1 MNRNS
6 RERRIFQEEMIVHYK
21 VVFNFLYQQTRNE
34 VDASDLTQDT
44 FERAYRKIDHY
55 QPGTNARAWLCR
67 IAQNL
72 FINKYRKTKRRG
84 EKELDERQAFNQIDE
99 SCSMAGFS
107 DLRVSGALDQD
118 FSDPIFRAMVLL
130 SDEQRAIIIMSDLYD
145 FAEKEIAEVLELN
158 LNTVKG
164 KIRRARLSLI
174 RQLQGYAERT
184 YGIVNTRN
192 LG

>member
-21 VVFNFLYQQTRNE
+21 VVFNFLYQQTRSE

-55 QPGTNARAWLCR
+55 QSGTNARAWLCR

-84 EKELDERQAFNQIDE
+84 EKELDEREAFNRIDE
-99 SCSMAGFS
+99 SSSMAGFA

-118 FSDPIFRAMVLL
+118 FSDPIVKAMVLL

-174 RQLQGYAERT
+174 RQLAGYAERT